1 MFTQSFSIK
10 SEWSLIGNNFTL
22 SCGLFA
28 QLKADVR
35 VVWCDLFVVW
45 HVCRYG
51 DMAWDYLVGYLAGV
65 RSLTVLLVA
74 AIISWIFCIASKD
87 YCLMSTVSLVAHVR
101 KGSESG
107 VSGSWLDLAC
117 VLPFRRLCGR

>member
-1 MFTQSFSIK
+1 MFQVVFIQSCSLK
-10 SEWSLIGNNFTL
+10 SEWSLIGNYFTL
-22 SCGLFA
+22 CGGLFA

-45 HVCRYG
+45 HVCRYRE
-51 DMAWDYLVGYLAGV
+51 MAWDCLVRYLADV
-65 RSLTVLLVA
+65 RSLTFLPVA
-74 AIISWIFCIASKD
+74 AIMSWTLCIASKD
-87 YCLMSTVSLVAHVR
+87 YCLFSTVSLTAHVR

-117 VLPFRRLCGR
+117 MLPFR